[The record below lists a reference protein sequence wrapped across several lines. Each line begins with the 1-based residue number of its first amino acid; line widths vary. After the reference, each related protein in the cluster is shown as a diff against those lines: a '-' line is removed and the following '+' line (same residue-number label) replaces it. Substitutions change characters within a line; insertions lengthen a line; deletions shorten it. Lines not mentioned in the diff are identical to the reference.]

1 MFYPD
6 RKKQY
11 TPKYR
16 NSCNCDDCLKKT
28 HHYGEYWRNQTP
40 VCTCCDCMARAGQNI
55 PHSYSTHN
63 HVQAS
68 THTCAMTGDYRH
80 GHSTGA
86 ACCSGHHADEQLPKY
101 SLTPHTTHKVDNACG
116 SRYYATP
123 LHPTVV
129 PQHANYHHNQH
140 QVHVN
145 GKVYDER
152 SYISMPNTYHPC
164 NR

>member
-1 MFYPD
+1 MGLLNMFYPD

-11 TPKYR
+11 KPQFR
-16 NSCNCDDCLKKT
+16 NSCNCDDCLKKA
-28 HHYGEYWRNQTP
+28 HLYGEYWRNQTP

-80 GHSTGA
+80 GCSTGA
-86 ACCSGHHADEQLPKY
+86 CHPGHHGDEALPKY
-101 SLTPHTTHKVDNACG
+101 SLTPHTTHKVDAACG

-129 PQHANYHHNQH
+129 PQQMSPYVHH
-140 QVHVN
+140 N

-152 SYISMPNTYHPC
+152 TYLSMPNTYHPC